1 MAMSATQVLERIDD
15 VPPAEPRPWHP
26 LARIVFRFCFSYFT
40 LFCLLFA
47 QILFVFTGYAAR
59 WLPDDAILWQM
70 RATAPLTEWVGD
82 KVFGVDA
89 VLHMSGSGDQT
100 VFWVLV
106 ATVLAV
112 AVLAT
117 AVWSIADRR
126 RPAYPTLAAWF
137 VTGMRLCLGGQM
149 LLYGF
154 VKAVP
159 NQMPYPELT
168 TLLEPYGNLSLMGVL
183 WNQVGVS
190 PAYQMLLG
198 TAEILGGLLL
208 FLPRT
213 ATAGALLSLVSMA
226 QVFVLNMTY
235 DVPVKILS
243 FHLVLLSLIVLAPQ
257 AKRLLNFLVL
267 ERVTEPAAQPKLF
280 GSARANRIA
289 AVVQVALGLWVC
301 TGSGYAAWVTWN
313 EYGYGAPKPELYG
326 IWDVTEFTVEGTPSP
341 PLTTDEYRWQR
352 LIVDTQL
359 TSYQRMDDT
368 MVPTATDIDTEARTI
383 TVNSAADGV
392 TRVAVFTYDRPDPD
406 RLVLRGEIEGRPVAL
421 TLDAIDLD
429 SLPVRG
435 DRFHWVQNAPEN

>member
-1 MAMSATQVLERIDD
+1 MSATQVLERIDD
-15 VPPAEPRPWHP
+15 VDPVEVRPWHP

-40 LFCLLFA
+40 LFCLVFA

-59 WLPDDAILWQM
+59 WLPDDAIVWQM
-70 RATAPLTEWVGD
+70 RATAPLTEWVGEHI
-82 KVFGVDA
+82 FGVEA

-112 AVLAT
+112 AVLVT

-149 LLYGF
+149 LLYGS

-190 PAYQMLLG
+190 PAYQVLLG
-198 TAEILGGLLL
+198 TAEVLGGLLL

-267 ERVTEPAAQPKLF
+267 QRVTEPAVQPKLF

-301 TGSGYAAWVTWN
+301 AGAGYGAWVNWR

-326 IWDVTEFTVEGTPSP
+326 IWDVTEFAVEGTPVP

-352 LIVDTQL
+352 LIIDTQL

-368 MVPTATDIDTEARTI
+368 MVPTVTDIDAEARTI

-421 TLDAIDLD
+421 TLEEFDLD
-429 SLPVRG
+429 SLPLRG